1 MFYDGENMN
10 DIKVIIMDVD
20 GVLTDGR
27 IIVDDN
33 GMEYKFF
40 DVKDS
45 HMIHIALSMGL
56 DVVWI
61 SGRYS
66 RVTQRRAE
74 QLKIK
79 YVFQNQHEKVEALNE
94 VKDRYSVG
102 YESIA
107 YIGDDLIDI
116 PPMILCGFSAAPNDA
131 VDDVKK
137 VANYVSKCAG
147 GRGAVRDIVEHIL
160 KELGLWER
168 VLEKYLLLDKY
179 ADV

>member
-1 MFYDGENMN
+1 MN

-33 GMEYKFF
+33 GTEYKFF
-40 DVKDS
+40 DVKDG
-45 HMIHIALSMGL
+45 HMIHIALSMGI

-66 RVTQRRAE
+66 KVTQRRAE
-74 QLKIK
+74 QLRIK
-79 YVFQNQHEKVEALNE
+79 YVFQNQHKKVEALNK
-94 VKDRYSVG
+94 VKERYSIG
-102 YESIA
+102 YKDIA

-137 VANYVSKCAG
+137 VANYVSEYAG
-147 GRGAVRDIVEHIL
+147 GRGAVKDVVEHIL
-160 KELGLWER
+160 KESGLWEK

-179 ADV
+179 VNV